1 MKSWQL
7 DATVVERWYIESYM
21 DAKIEL
27 LCIRVGVH
35 FVPQTPKMPPV
46 LLVTEKNQNSM
57 GVIEETMLT
66 LV

>member
-7 DATVVERWYIESYM
+7 DATVVERWYIESYI

-35 FVPQTPKMPPV
+35 FVPQTPQDAPL
-46 LLVTEKNQNSM
+46 LLVTEKKSEFY
-57 GVIEETMLT
+57 GCY
-66 LV
+66 